1 MCAYDLLSLVKIM
14 PNKQKTLHENKE
26 RRKTE
31 NHRGSSNSNDDQ
43 WLDDEKKMIDDWM
56 KLTRE
61 EQKKNK

>member
-1 MCAYDLLSLVKIM
+1 M

-43 WLDDEKKMIDDWM
+43 
-56 KLTRE
+56 
-61 EQKKNK
+61 